1 MSSTNYNP
9 KKPPE
14 EKSVNKAYNLH
25 HEINNFN
32 PDPRKPETPKTGYDN
47 VKINAKGGKRKS
59 RKQKKSL
66 RRKSRK
72 ARKSQKKRR

>member
-1 MSSTNYNP
+1 MVSYPNTDNGVKYN
-9 KKPPE
+9 
-14 EKSVNKAYNLH
+14 
-25 HEINNFN
+25 EIRIEMI
-32 PDPRKPETPKTGYDN
+32 D
-47 VKINAKGGKRKS
+47 KINKYKPKIQELIREKLKSKYGLPDVVKGGKRKS